1 MKKVAVIG
9 ATGFVGTQVVNELSN
24 RGYEVE
30 AIVRDA
36 SKVQQNEKVKAKSID
51 VNNVDELAE
60 ALKENDAVISAFNAG
75 WKNPNLYDDFLNGS
89 VNIEKAVEKSGVKRF
104 ITVGGAG
111 SLYIDGKQLV
121 DGPDFPAEI
130 KPGATAA
137 RDYLNKIKEKTKKNI
152 DRSIQDVLNKRN
164 EWNQRYGAYITPLP
178 TSTITGRFYS
188 EYPLKPLIN
197 LNQTTLEFISANEML
212 KNNSIGPHSSGNS
225 AATWAIGQWCW
236 QIS

>member
-9 ATGFVGTQVVNELSN
+9 ATGFVGTHVVNELTD

-36 SKVQQNEKVKAKSID
+36 SKVQQNEKVTAKSVD
-51 VNNVDELAE
+51 VNNVEELAQ
-60 ALKENDAVISAFNAG
+60 ALKGNDAVINAFNAG
-75 WKNPNLYDDFLNGS
+75 WTNPNLYDDFLNGS

-111 SLYIDGKQLV
+111 SLYIDGNQLV

-137 RDYLNKIKEKTKKNI
+137 RDYLNKIKEN
-152 DRSIQDVLNKRN
+152 
-164 EWNQRYGAYITPLP
+164 
-178 TSTITGRFYS
+178 
-188 EYPLKPLIN
+188 
-197 LNQTTLEFISANEML
+197 TTLDWTFFSPAIEMHQGTAGVRTGKYRTAL
-212 KNNSIGPHSSGNS
+212 ENPVFDKNGRSVLSVEDVAVVLADELEQNNHIRERFT
-225 AATWAIGQWCW
+225 AAY
-236 QIS
+236 

>member
-9 ATGFVGTQVVNELSN
+9 ATGFVGTQIVNELSN

-36 SKVQQNEKVKAKSID
+36 SKVQQNESVIAKSVD

-60 ALKENDAVISAFNAG
+60 ALKGSDAVISAFNAG
-75 WKNPNLYDDFLNGS
+75 WTNPNLYDDFLNGS

-137 RDYLNKIKEKTKKNI
+137 RDYLNKIKENNTLDWTFFSPAI
-152 DRSIQDVLNKRN
+152 EMHQGTAGVRSGKYRTALENPVFDENGRSVLSVEDVAVALVDELEQNNHVR
-164 EWNQRYGAYITPLP
+164 ERFTAAY
-178 TSTITGRFYS
+178 
-188 EYPLKPLIN
+188 
-197 LNQTTLEFISANEML
+197 
-212 KNNSIGPHSSGNS
+212 
-225 AATWAIGQWCW
+225 
-236 QIS
+236 